1 MKNRMRKRAFTQ
13 HRLCPQVQLGPFWSI
28 LWYGNLDG
36 AGEGSSQR
44 YGEIAR
50 ENWTEC
56 CEPRRVEL
64 FTLQYQRGP
73 GWVGG
78 WGGGGGGRV
87 LIIFFGVSV
96 RPGPENPY
104 LVSDQNLRF
113 SLPYCRPDSQN
124 VYPISD
130 PVRCCNFGNS
140 KQDLQWQTPYGTSWR
155 VCAVFFY
162 TLRLKCYTRPNRRNV
177 HPILDKN
184 GPVSD

>member
-44 YGEIAR
+44 YGEIAGR
-50 ENWTEC
+50 TELNVASRD
-56 CEPRRVEL
+56 EWNFSL
-64 FTLQYQRGP
+64 FSTRGDL
-73 GWVGG
+73 GG
-78 WGGGGGGRV
+78 WGRV

-104 LVSDQNLRF
+104 LVSDQNIRF

-130 PVRCCNFGNS
+130 PVRCFNFGNS

-162 TLRLKCYTRPNRRNV
+162 TLRLKCYTSPNRRNV
-177 HPILDKN
+177 HPISDKN